1 MEMGLGH
8 LGLAPSVFYSMS
20 LREFFAAI
28 TGQQEKAEQ
37 IQRRE
42 WERTRWLAT
51 CLLQPHVDKGKKL
64 KGTDLIQFSWEKQQ
78 QANSLQTFEMLAKG
92 ASNGKKEA

>member
-1 MEMGLGH
+1 MGLP
-8 LGLAPSVFYSMS
+8 PSVFYSMS
-20 LREFFAAI
+20 MREFFAAI
-28 TGQQEKAEQ
+28 NGQQEQAEQ

-64 KGTDLIQFSWEKQQ
+64 KPSDLMRFSWENTQ
-78 QANSLQTFEMLAKG
+78 QANSLQTFEMLAG
-92 ASNGKKEA
+92 HASEGKKK